1 MASLLLEQWWIPSTL
16 RFTGGGTK
24 FGDYEPG
31 MSHIEMRTWQG
42 GRGLEELADDPS
54 RYFDSRDAWTLTP
67 ARLLPSLKPQYVQ
80 RDGHIT
86 SSLSADVEWKPL
98 LSGQRFLATSFVPV
112 SDYNASRAY
121 LWLRRRGYP
130 GIVTCTLRSDSA
142 GAPGTVLKTATWTPT
157 GSELDTPSTF
167 HLFGF
172 TAETLGKARAILQQL
187 PQVDVTLMTHFA
199 EADGERGV
207 GEQLARFRQMAGDWS
222 GPVCLANSAAILHH
236 PQTHGDWVR
245 PGIMLYGASPF
256 AGVSAES
263 LGLKPVMTLES
274 AIEYLKED
282 EYAEITPIHVR
293 LRKKYLNENDRKRAK

>member
-1 MASLLLEQWWIPSTL
+1 MAEVVVYPGAPRATHELSLSDGVETWGLTLDHGPRGIQEIPQTPSTL

-142 GAPGTVLKTATWTPT
+142 GAPGTVLKTATW
-157 GSELDTPSTF
+157 
-167 HLFGF
+167 
-172 TAETLGKARAILQQL
+172 
-187 PQVDVTLMTHFA
+187 
-199 EADGERGV
+199 
-207 GEQLARFRQMAGDWS
+207 
-222 GPVCLANSAAILHH
+222 
-236 PQTHGDWVR
+236 
-245 PGIMLYGASPF
+245 
-256 AGVSAES
+256 
-263 LGLKPVMTLES
+263 
-274 AIEYLKED
+274 
-282 EYAEITPIHVR
+282 
-293 LRKKYLNENDRKRAK
+293 